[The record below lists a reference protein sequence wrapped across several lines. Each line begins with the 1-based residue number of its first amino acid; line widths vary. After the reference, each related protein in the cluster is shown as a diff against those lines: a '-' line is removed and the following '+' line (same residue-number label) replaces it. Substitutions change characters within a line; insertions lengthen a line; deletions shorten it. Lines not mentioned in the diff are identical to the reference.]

1 MATVYLQRDALG
13 AITGVYAKAMP
24 GLAEEPA
31 DDASA
36 EVQAYL
42 YPPDLSR
49 YRRAGAG
56 RRARQLADELERNPL
71 DALARRATKQ
81 ARDAID
87 EA

>member
-1 MATVYLQRDALG
+1 MTTVYLSRDAAG
-13 AITGVYAKAMP
+13 AITGVYAEVKP

-42 YPPDLSR
+42 YPPDLSI

-56 RRARQLADELERNPL
+56 RRARRFAQALDRDPL
-71 DALARRATKQ
+71 SALVDRAKSEPI
-81 ARDAID
+81 A
-87 EA
+87 